1 MRLIRLAACAAP
13 LLLAAPA
20 AGQLLLDDGHMDRP
34 LAEAVRAQ
42 GPVHIDGRLD
52 EPAWAL
58 APVIDGFRQI
68 DPDEGAPVSQR
79 TEVRILFDDDALYI
93 GARLFDEGPITTRL
107 GRRDMPLLDA
117 DWFGV
122 VIDSYHGHQTGFVF
136 DVNPSGV
143 QRDAVK
149 SMTSSGESDDNS
161 WDAVWDV
168 ATSIDDEG
176 WSAEYRI
183 PFSQL
188 RFNRA
193 ERQLWGIQLE
203 RVIGRRR
210 EYAVTTFIPK
220 SERGGIPA
228 YGHLVGVQGVSAG
241 DRLELLPYVVA
252 RGEYVDPGANPFRT
266 DSEHAVSGGLDARYR
281 VTSDMTL
288 NASINPDFGQV
299 EVDPAVV
306 NLTAFETFFDEKR
319 PFFIEGGGLF
329 GYGGLWCFFCSN
341 VSSLNVFYSRR
352 IGARP
357 PGATLAEDAGE
368 YADVPAN
375 TAILGAAKVTG
386 RTAGGTTV
394 AVLNAVTRREHAP
407 VMDEEGRRFTQEVAP
422 LTNYFVGRVKHDLLG
437 GNLVVGGVFSSVYRN
452 IGDPALADHISR
464 HAEVG
469 GVDAELW
476 WGDRTY
482 HLLTNFAVSQVSGEA
497 AAIRRLQRSSV
508 RYFHRPDRDAAAGG
522 FFSHA
527 YDPDATCLRGY
538 GAYVRLAKDAGDW
551 QWELSTNL
559 RSPGFE
565 TNDIAFQI
573 FADYVWMSG
582 NVLRQFTRPTRYF
595 RHLTLIAG
603 GQQQVNYDGDLTD
616 RQVHAYVGGQLPNY
630 WNASAF
636 YIHGLATL
644 DDRLTRGGPVVRKPA
659 YGYLAFNLSTDSRR
673 PLVLGTNPNHTWR
686 EDGTRSYFLN
696 LDVTFRPA
704 SNVSL
709 SLGPSFRHNGSSRQ
723 YVDAWDDETATA
735 FYGRRYLFAEL
746 EQRTLSVDTRLSVT
760 FSPTLS
766 LEVFVQP
773 LISSARYTGFREFV
787 APRSGEMIEYGRD
800 FGAIWTEGTGEDRT
814 YTVDPDGPEGPN
826 PGFTFE
832 DPDFNFRSLRGNAVL
847 RWEYL
852 PGSTLYLVWTQDRSH
867 TAHYGDVRLARDGS
881 ALLRAQPDNVFMI
894 KASYWLGL

>member
-1 MRLIRLAACAAP
+1 MRRACAAARGFAQTIQP
-13 LLLAAPA
+13 THASRVPTVSAVRLETTITLDGWLDEPVWRDAPA
-20 AGQLLLDDGHMDRP
+20 ATDFLQS
-34 LAEAVRAQ
+34 Q
-42 GPVHIDGRLD
+42 
-52 EPAWAL
+52 
-58 APVIDGFRQI
+58 
-68 DPDEGAPVSQR
+68 PDEGAPATQR
-79 TEVRILFDDDALYI
+79 TEVRFAYDDDALYI
-93 GARLFDEGPITTRL
+93 GARMFDDLGAAGVRTRL
-107 GRRDMPLLDA
+107 VRRD
-117 DWFGV
+117 GTV
-122 VIDSYHGHQTGFVF
+122 DSDQLTIIFDTYHDHLGRTQFTI
-136 DVNPSGV
+136 NPSGV
-143 QRDAVK
+143 KGDAF
-149 SMTSSGESDDNS
+149 GPGGANQDPS
-161 WDAVWDV
+161 WDPVWEA
-168 ATSIDDEG
+168 ATQIDSLG
-176 WSAEYRI
+176 WTAELRI
-183 PFSQL
+183 PFNQL
-188 RFNRA
+188 HFSRDSL
-193 ERQLWGIQLE
+193 QTWGLQVVRMVSRLNE
-203 RVIGRRR
+203 QTHWAFWRLN
-210 EYAVTTFIPK
+210 EA
-220 SERGGIPA
+220 GGPSR
-228 YGHLVGVQGVSAG
+228 YGHLEGMRIVERPRG
-241 DRLELLPYVVA
+241 LELMPYAVGRSA
-252 RGEYVDPGANPFRT
+252 FLATADDGNPFHETREA
-266 DSEHAVSGGLDARYR
+266 DIRLGVDFRYR
-281 VTSDMTL
+281 LTSNLTL
-288 NASINPDFGQV
+288 AGTINPDFGQV

-508 RYFHRPDRDAAAGG
+508 RYSHRPDRDAAAGG